1 MAVLGLFS
9 PAYSKKTHQA
19 FDFKAFFNNP
29 LTKDNLQTPLPGLP
43 SRSCIQLCWRK
54 QSKNPAYRHP
64 IYDFFMHLYRF
75 SLVDSPP
82 TKAFLHY
89 NARPV
94 FTNSASTGR
103 LART

>member
-9 PAYSKKTHQA
+9 PAYSNKPLKLLTLKT
-19 FDFKAFFNNP
+19 FSTIV
-29 LTKDNLQTPLPGLP
+29 LTKDNLQTPLPSLP
-43 SRSCIQLCWRK
+43 SRSRIQLCWRK
-54 QSKNPAYRHP
+54 HSKNPADRYP
-64 IYDFFMHLYRF
+64 IYDFFMHLYRL